1 MLQRT
6 SDLEKYTIGATDG
19 TIGKVKDFYFD
30 DEFWVVR
37 YIVVETGSWLSSR
50 KVLVSPFAVGQPDR
64 EARILPVSLDK
75 ERVKNSPNI
84 DLHKP
89 VSRQHEIRYLGY
101 YGYPYYWRGPG
112 LWGEGPDPASMLTG
126 VGYGGADEEYRRLEA
141 ENERQLEALKAR
153 EHDDPHLRSCANV
166 IQYDVHATDGDIG
179 HVQEFLIDERS
190 FAIRYIVVDTSNWW
204 LGHKVLVSPDWAVD
218 VSWSAS
224 KLTVDLTRQAVK
236 DSPPYDPSVPL
247 ERDEERRVYEHYG
260 RSAYWQE
267 RSKRRVA

>member
-1 MLQRT
+1 MLRLS

-37 YIVVETGSWLSSR
+37 YIVVETGAWLASR
-50 KVLVSPFAVGQPDR
+50 KVLISPFAVGQPDAA
-64 EARILPVSLDK
+64 ARILPVSLDQ

-89 VSRQHEIRYLGY
+89 VSRQHEIRYLGD

-126 VGYGGADEEYRRLEA
+126 VGYGGAEEEYRRLQAADERRVTA
-141 ENERQLEALKAR
+141 SEERENY
-153 EHDDPHLRSCANV
+153 DPHLRSCDAV

-179 HVQEFLIDERS
+179 HVQEFLIDEHS
-190 FAIRYIVVDTSNWW
+190 WAIRYIVVNTSNWW
-204 LGHKVLVSPDWAVD
+204 LGHQVLISPDWAED

-236 DSPPYDPSVPL
+236 DSPPYDPGSPL
-247 ERDEERRVYEHYG
+247 ERSDETRVYEHYG
-260 RSAYWQE
+260 RDGYWHE
-267 RSKRRVA
+267 HAKRRVA